1 MSARKKKSP
10 RPLST
15 NKTVISD
22 NRTQKSGA
30 KSYEQ
35 FISSS
40 ISSSSY
46 INYLSS
52 NISMN
57 ELPSSDSDQMYHN
70 LQAEQ
75 AQRQK
80 QN

>member
-1 MSARKKKSP
+1 MTARKKKSP

-22 NRTQKSGA
+22 NRTQKSGG

-40 ISSSSY
+40 IHSSSF

-52 NISMN
+52 NISMK
-57 ELPSSDSDQMYHN
+57 ELSSSDSDQMYID

-75 AQRQK
+75 AQRQ
-80 QN
+80 N

>member
-1 MSARKKKSP
+1 VSAKKKKSP
-10 RPLST
+10 RPL
-15 NKTVISD
+15 SD

-40 ISSSSY
+40 IHSSSY

-52 NISMN
+52 NISMS

-70 LQAEQ
+70 LQAQQ
-75 AQRQK
+75 AQRQ
-80 QN
+80 N